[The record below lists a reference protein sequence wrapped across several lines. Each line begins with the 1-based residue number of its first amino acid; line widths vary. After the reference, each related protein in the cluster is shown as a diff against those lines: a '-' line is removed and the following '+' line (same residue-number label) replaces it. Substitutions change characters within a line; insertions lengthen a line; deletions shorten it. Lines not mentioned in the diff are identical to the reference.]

1 MSTRPSQSS
10 PTFLDRP
17 RRIGA
22 ALLTA
27 AAVAGVLPASSSAA
41 SCPAQPTAP
50 QQVFSRFA
58 DDSAYSLVPG
68 GGFEAGTPAWTL
80 TGGQLVAGN
89 ESFFLGGASDARSL
103 QLPVNK
109 TAVSP
114 VFCVGQ
120 EHPTMRLVARGTAG
134 QLKVEALYYKDSG
147 SIATMQL
154 GLIPYPGH
162 PNWQV
167 SQVLPLATKLPGIS
181 STTMQVQIRL
191 KAEGSA
197 STWTVDDVYYDPRVR

>member
-1 MSTRPSQSS
+1 MSTRPPKTS
-10 PTFLDRP
+10 PKLLDRP
-17 RRIGA
+17 RRVGA
-22 ALLTA
+22 ALLAA

-41 SCPAQPTAP
+41 TCPAQPTAP
-50 QQVFSRFA
+50 QQVFSAFA
-58 DDSAYSLVPG
+58 DDSLYSLVPG
-68 GGFEAGTPAWTL
+68 GNFEAGAPAWTL
-80 TGGQLVAGN
+80 NGGQIVAGN
-89 ESFFLGGASDARSL
+89 ESFFLGGASNARAV

-114 VFCVGQ
+114 VFCVGE

-154 GLIPYPGH
+154 GLVPYPGN

-167 SQVLPLATKLPGIS
+167 SQVLPLATKLPGITT
-181 STTMQVQIRL
+181 TTMQVQIRL
-191 KAEGSA
+191 TAQGSA

>member
-10 PTFLDRP
+10 PKFLDRP

-41 SCPAQPTAP
+41 SCPAQPIAP

-58 DDSAYSLVPG
+58 DDSAYSVVPG

-89 ESFFLGGASDARSL
+89 ESFFLGGAPDARTL